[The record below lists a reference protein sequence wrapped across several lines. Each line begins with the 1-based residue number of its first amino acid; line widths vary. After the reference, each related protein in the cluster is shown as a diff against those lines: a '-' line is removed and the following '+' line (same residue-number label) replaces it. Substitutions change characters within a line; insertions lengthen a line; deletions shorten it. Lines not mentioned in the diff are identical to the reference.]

1 MNNQPVGPQQQPQQ
15 QQQPQ
20 AAGVNNL
27 QLQAILQAIFGP
39 NGQNIVA
46 LTQQL
51 QVQQPAPREL
61 TLVEVKPFYGEDD
74 EDPHEWIE
82 LFNQAATANQWQ
94 DNRKVAIAAGLLRD
108 AAHDWYVNDQ
118 PNIQQWHVANQ
129 QGNFDERFIAH
140 FSPET
145 KQNQWYYE
153 LMTIRQTSEENVD
166 EYSRRFRKLLR
177 KVNTQNLVPD
187 ALQVRMFLYGLD
199 PLLTPLVSTD
209 NPANLNAAIE
219 RAKDVE
225 TGYNYDPTKRISL
238 NVPETIVQNSTI
250 NTTIQPQATPK
261 SSIPS
266 PGNDIEALT
275 RKMQQLSINY
285 ANLSAVLLA
294 QTAPIAP
301 IKPNEY
307 RNERSVKIV
316 TCYKCGEPG
325 HFARECQS
333 EANNHAPKTTRFQN
347 RRVRYFD
354 CGYDPNEDEEEA
366 EVYLSTRSRSY
377 HKAAPKSRKERNL

>member
-1 MNNQPVGPQQQPQQ
+1 MNNQPVRPQQQPQQ

-27 QLQAILQAIFGP
+27 QMQAILQAIFGP
-39 NGQNIVA
+39 NGQNIIA
-46 LTQQL
+46 LTQQI
-51 QVQQPAPREL
+51 QAQQQPAPREL
-61 TLVEVKPFYGEDD
+61 TLVEVEPFYGKDE

-108 AAHDWYVNDQ
+108 AAHDWYVNDR

-187 ALQVRMFLYGLD
+187 AL
-199 PLLTPLVSTD
+199 
-209 NPANLNAAIE
+209 
-219 RAKDVE
+219 
-225 TGYNYDPTKRISL
+225 
-238 NVPETIVQNSTI
+238 
-250 NTTIQPQATPK
+250 
-261 SSIPS
+261 
-266 PGNDIEALT
+266 
-275 RKMQQLSINY
+275 
-285 ANLSAVLLA
+285 
-294 QTAPIAP
+294 
-301 IKPNEY
+301 
-307 RNERSVKIV
+307 
-316 TCYKCGEPG
+316 
-325 HFARECQS
+325 
-333 EANNHAPKTTRFQN
+333 
-347 RRVRYFD
+347 
-354 CGYDPNEDEEEA
+354 
-366 EVYLSTRSRSY
+366 
-377 HKAAPKSRKERNL
+377 